1 MENFKKSFTD
11 IKDEIISFKEVTIR
25 NLQNENERMNDVLIN
40 YKKK

>member
-11 IKDEIISFKEVTIR
+11 IKDEIISLKEVTIR